1 MSVIGALSGRHA
13 LASRRPIWLQVP
25 FVAVIGAMTFNFALC
40 FVNTNVVGG
49 GVSAV
54 IGCEV
59 VIISSVLLYAYPI
72 LDYRQFLVVASALLY
87 LLALSALRAL
97 MGEGF
102 GVKSIRDVL
111 IPVAFFLLGAGS
123 GDMKTADKIVQAAV
137 LIVVAVGLFEY
148 FFTDTFTRFFN
159 IAGFYVERGAMDTSQ
174 AQQSS
179 NLFVSGMRP
188 EGFNGGRNLLPFLG
202 NHRVSSIF
210 LEPVSA
216 GNFGIIVF
224 MWALVRSLMERR
236 IFWGLFASGLLIIV
250 LSDSRFGAFFC
261 GICLLLALLPASI
274 RIVLVAVLPVCGLLA
289 VVVLPDAMS
298 EQYRISAGLMGRVDL
313 AGRIL
318 DRFDALNWFGLT
330 PPEFVTSDSGYAY
343 ALAGLGIIG
352 LIIFWALLMSTRG
365 SSSRFYLF
373 RDLAG
378 AYFAVLLCISN
389 SPFTIKTGA
398 LLWFL
403 VGVLSRASDA
413 GSRLGSRR
421 SGSRHAN
428 RAPVRGVACDVK
440 PTA

>member
-1 MSVIGALSGRHA
+1 MSVIGAQADRYA
-13 LASRRPIWLQVP
+13 LVSRRPIWLQVP
-25 FVAVIGAMTFNFALC
+25 FVAVLGAMTFNFGLC
-40 FVNTNVVGG
+40 FANTNVVGV

-59 VIISSVLLYAYPI
+59 VIISSVLFYAYPV

-123 GDMKTADKIVQAAV
+123 GDTKTADKIVQAAV
-137 LIVVAVGLFEY
+137 LIVIAVGLFEY

-159 IAGFYVERGAMDTSQ
+159 IASFYVERGTMDTSQ

-236 IFWGLFASGLLIIV
+236 IFWGFFASGLLIIV

-261 GICLLLALLPASI
+261 AICLLLALVPASI
-274 RIVLVAVLPVCGLLA
+274 RTALVAVLPVCGLLA
-289 VVVLPDAMS
+289 VVVLPDAMA
-298 EQYRISAGLMGRVDL
+298 EHYRISAGLMGRVDL

-352 LIIFWALLMSTRG
+352 LIIFWALLMSTKG
-365 SSSRFYLF
+365 FGSRFYLF

-403 VGVLSRASDA
+403 VGVLSRASDV
-413 GSRLGSRR
+413 GSRLRSTRPASRR
-421 SGSRHAN
+421 AN
-428 RAPVRGVACDVK
+428 RAPVHG
-440 PTA
+440 